1 MVAQR
6 IRTFNEGQFSPSPPP
21 QVLRRLT
28 DDLLVT
34 ASDAVKGV
42 AAEAPPLS
50 GNSALRL
57 LAWTI
62 ADARGATSVMDKPL
76 ALTVGKRLDP
86 GAVRACPASGHPHAC
101 RRGSHSIPR

>member
-6 IRTFNEGQFSPSPPP
+6 IRTFPEGQFSPSPPP

-42 AAEAPPLS
+42 AACTVLYV
-50 GNSALRL
+50 LRVEY
-57 LAWTI
+57 
-62 ADARGATSVMDKPL
+62 G
-76 ALTVGKRLDP
+76 
-86 GAVRACPASGHPHAC
+86 
-101 RRGSHSIPR
+101 